1 MSLASVYS
9 HIYRGIYVDIVSK
22 GEINMNHFV
31 GLGRLTRDAEVNYT
45 QNGKVYCKFSI
56 AIDRP
61 FRKDQPKEADFINCT
76 AFGKTAEAI
85 GNYFHKGSRIL
96 VNGSLQ
102 VSSYTGKDGNKK
114 QSVTVIVNGFDFIDS
129 KNSASTANN
138 GGFTNM
144 GAQQEL
150 DDNFNF

>member
-1 MSLASVYS
+1 
-9 HIYRGIYVDIVSK
+9 
-22 GEINMNHFV
+22 MNHFV
-31 GLGRLTRDAEVNYT
+31 GLGRLTREPEVSYT
-45 QNGKVYCKFSI
+45 QNGKVYCKFTV

-61 FRKDQPKEADFINCT
+61 FRKDQPKETDFINCT
-76 AFGKTAEAI
+76 AFGKTGEAI

-102 VSSYTGKDGNKK
+102 ISSYTGKDGNKK
-114 QSVTVIVNGFDFIDS
+114 QSAAIMVNGFDFIDS
-129 KNSASTANN
+129 KNSASTNN
-138 GGFTNM
+138 SGGFVNM

>member
-1 MSLASVYS
+1 
-9 HIYRGIYVDIVSK
+9 
-22 GEINMNHFV
+22 MNHFV
-31 GLGRLTRDAEVNYT
+31 GLGRLTREPEVSYT
-45 QNGKVYCKFSI
+45 QNGKVYCKFTV

-61 FRKDQPKEADFINCT
+61 FRKDQSKEADFINCT

-102 VSSYTGKDGNKK
+102 ISSYTGKDGNKK
-114 QSVTVIVNGFDFIDS
+114 QSAAIMVNGFDFIDS
-129 KNSASTANN
+129 KNSASSNS
-138 GGFTNM
+138 GGSFANM

>member
-1 MSLASVYS
+1 M
-9 HIYRGIYVDIVSK
+9 
-22 GEINMNHFV
+22 F
-31 GLGRLTRDAEVNYT
+31 
-45 QNGKVYCKFSI
+45 CKFSV
-56 AIDRP
+56 AIDRR

-76 AFGKTAEAI
+76 AFGKTGEAI

-102 VSSYTGKDGNKK
+102 ISSYTGKDGNKK
-114 QSVTVIVNGFDFIDS
+114 QSAAIMVNGFDFIDS
-129 KNSASTANN
+129 KNSASSNN
-138 GGFTNM
+138 NSGFANM

>member
-1 MSLASVYS
+1 
-9 HIYRGIYVDIVSK
+9 
-22 GEINMNHFV
+22 MNHFV
-31 GLGRLTRDAEVNYT
+31 GLGRLTREPEVNYT
-45 QNGKVYCKFSI
+45 QNGKVYCKFTV

-76 AFGKTAEAI
+76 AFGKTGEAI

-102 VSSYTGKDGNKK
+102 ISSYTGKDGSKK
-114 QSVTVIVNGFDFIDS
+114 QSTTIMVNGFDFIDS
-129 KNSASTANN
+129 KNSTPTNN
-138 GGFTNM
+138 SGGFANM